1 MAYPVDRQAVIK
13 SPYQTRL
20 AVPLNDATLL
30 HGSSTGDWRVAPLT
44 RPGHDQFRSREISTT
59 KTIIIIACQNSAC
72 Y

>member
-13 SPYQTRL
+13 SPYQACGTI
-20 AVPLNDATLL
+20 LNDATLL

-44 RPGHDQFRSREISTT
+44 RPGRDQFRSREINKT